1 MTETCFSCTNKD
13 VSLVIQST
21 AERPNGSMSRIL
33 ESENETE
40 SDESS
45 IISTNNG
52 TAMENSRNNLE
63 IKSSTHTVQNRLE
76 LFSRRLSQLGLGS
89 DVSVNQQV
97 KNSST
102 STYEQKEMTKINAQ
116 EIEQKSGKKE
126 VNTQKIQIK
135 FQPIGSI
142 TQLKPSVC
150 KISMSQSF
158 AMVLLFLKRRL
169 KMDQVY
175 CYINNSF
182 APSPQQNIGELW
194 MQFKTNDELIVS
206 YCASVA
212 FG

>member
-1 MTETCFSCTNKD
+1 
-13 VSLVIQST
+13 
-21 AERPNGSMSRIL
+21 MSRIL

-52 TAMENSRNNLE
+52 TAMERSRNNQELR
-63 IKSSTHTVQNRLE
+63 SSPHTVQNRLE
-76 LFSRRLSQLGLGS
+76 IFSRRLSQLGLAS
-89 DVSVNQQV
+89 DISVDQQV
-97 KNSST
+97 EDSS
-102 STYEQKEMTKINAQ
+102 SGTYEQEETTKTNAQ
-116 EIEQKSGKKE
+116 TSKQKSHKDEK
-126 VNTQKIQIK
+126 NIRKIQIK

-142 TQLKPSVC
+142 GQLKPSVC

-158 AMVLLFLKRRL
+158 AMVILFLKRRL
-169 KMDQVY
+169 KMDHVY

>member
-1 MTETCFSCTNKD
+1 
-13 VSLVIQST
+13 
-21 AERPNGSMSRIL
+21 MSRIL

>member
-1 MTETCFSCTNKD
+1 
-13 VSLVIQST
+13 
-21 AERPNGSMSRIL
+21 MSRIL

-52 TAMENSRNNLE
+52 TATERTRNHPE

-76 LFSRRLSQLGLGS
+76 LFSRRLSQLGLAS
-89 DVSVNQQV
+89 DASVDQQLD
-97 KNSST
+97 SSAS
-102 STYEQKEMTKINAQ
+102 STYEQKEMNKTNTSTAEQKNIAT
-116 EIEQKSGKKE
+116 EQKSRKE
-126 VNTQKIQIK
+126 EQDTQKIQIK

-142 TQLKPSVC
+142 AQLKPSVC
-150 KISMSQSF
+150 KISMSQPF
-158 AMVLLFLKRRL
+158 AMVILFLKRRL
-169 KMDQVY
+169 KMDYVY

-182 APSPQQNIGELW
+182 APTPQQNVGELW
-194 MQFKTNDELIVS
+194 TQFKVSDELIVS